1 MRIIKIYFFLT
12 LIILS
17 GKIHAQN
24 KIIHEIIAKKNIEKA
39 QYFLDNYNKDSV
51 NIYCTEVEKSL
62 QRCTNTKITKQLH
75 IIRLNNL
82 LYQKDYPKFKILL
95 KKYRNTLTDV
105 IHRINLLILEGD
117 YYYKTSQADS
127 CFKYYKKAY
136 IASKENSDIETKIS
150 CLNAMSNYYRKN
162 NNPAKALNYDIKES
176 KLLKKTNNLLLYIT
190 NYKNI
195 GNAFSYDKNYI
206 KAREYYKK
214 ALFISEETNN
224 STLKATL
231 LNNIGTTYNTI
242 DQTKICNSYYKQS
255 IKLSIKNNDLNLL
268 AVTYRNISNV
278 YLRNKSIDS
287 SKYYIKL
294 ALETYKRNKYKN
306 KNKYIHTIKTLTEIY
321 IYEEKYDEALK
332 EINKGIE
339 LTKKYN
345 TKYTYT
351 DFLQLYLKIN
361 LFNSN
366 DKFTSLSKE
375 FSSALKKDY
384 DYKKTLVSI
393 AKTKKIEKNSIFSE
407 ISNLKYIYIKNEEN
421 ENKNNTQKAI
431 LSSLI
436 GITSLLL
443 TCCAYLCH
451 KFINSKKTK
460 NKSITSL
467 KTSLNSLDI
476 FLSAISNDMKKPFH
490 EIIDSSNKIIS
501 TVNSS
506 SDNEDLKKHIKNLDQ
521 STSQIYLLINNL
533 LIWSTTQDNNI
544 YSQKEKYP
552 VSKNIAYIN
561 NNFPLL
567 NIQLKE
573 EYYVYANNY
582 IVDFIFKT
590 ILNYIK
596 DYSKSIITFKK
607 QKKLIIIT
615 IQTRDDIFEKND
627 NLANLNFRLCKNLA
641 NINNGDLTHSS
652 QEKASYEIKLSIES
666 FN

>member
-24 KIIHEIIAKKNIEKA
+24 KIIYEIIAKKNIEKA

-51 NIYCTEVEKSL
+51 NIYCTEVEKYL
-62 QRCTNTKITKQLH
+62 QRYTDIKITKEVH
-75 IIRLNNL
+75 IIKLNNL
-82 LYQKDYPKFKILL
+82 LYQKDYPKFRLLL
-95 KKYRNTLTDV
+95 KKYRNILTDT
-105 IHRINLLILEGD
+105 IYRINLLKLEGD

-136 IASKENSDIETKIS
+136 IDSKETDDIKIKIS

-162 NNPAKALNYDIKES
+162 NNPTKALNYDLEES

-224 STLKATL
+224 SKFKATL

-242 DQTKICNSYYKQS
+242 NQTKICNSYYKQS
-255 IKLSIKNNDLNLL
+255 IKLSIKNNDFNLL

-278 YLRNKSIDS
+278 YLKNKSIDS

-294 ALETYKRNKYKN
+294 ALEAYKHNKYKN
-306 KNKYIHTIKTLTEIY
+306 KKNYIHTIKTLAEIY

-332 EINKGIE
+332 QINKGIE

-345 TKYTYT
+345 NKYTYT

-384 DYKKTLVSI
+384 DYKKALVSI
-393 AKTKKIEKNSIFSE
+393 AKTKKIEKNSIISE

-436 GITSLLL
+436 GFTSILL
-443 TCCAYLCH
+443 TCFLYLYNR
-451 KFINSKKTK
+451 FIISKKIK

-552 VSKNIAYIN
+552 ISKNITYIN

-615 IQTRDDIFEKND
+615 IQTTDDIFEKND
-627 NLANLNFRLCKNLA
+627 NLADLNFRLCKNLA
-641 NINNGDLTHSS
+641 NINNGDLTQSS